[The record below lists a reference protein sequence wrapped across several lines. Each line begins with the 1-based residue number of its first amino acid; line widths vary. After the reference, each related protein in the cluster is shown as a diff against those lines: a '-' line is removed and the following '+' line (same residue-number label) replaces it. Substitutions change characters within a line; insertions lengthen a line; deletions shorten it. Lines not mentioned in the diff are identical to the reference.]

1 MSEILLD
8 YFFPI
13 TTIEPTPAASTAF
26 LKQVAIVVNPNGG
39 GSDGDITECT
49 TYAQVQAI
57 TDNTEAEQLFNAGM
71 SRVFVIQS
79 DDLNLSSILNA
90 NLAEFFTLLISSD
103 FAQADIVASQATL
116 TLEEVLFTA
125 VTAGWD
131 GNDLSVEFTGG
142 ATAGAEVVTVADGKI
157 TVQIEDGVSTATQ
170 VVNAV
175 NGDDDASALVT
186 ASTSSGATAQD
197 VAAEDDLTGGD
208 GLTLGQFAGVV
219 GVSDTDDEW
228 LDDQAVIANRCAFHT
243 TAGNKAKNMF
253 YAFGKLLSN
262 ALSWRNQ
269 QYITMPLADDVDT
282 LGEATALFDDKI
294 SFVLTDSEFGNRLG
308 LFAAG
313 AKAITAPYIKRN
325 LELDLQSAALQYVS
339 GNQPEYTRKHA
350 SLIEDELTKVIQESY
365 IDTGLIEDAT
375 VEVTLEQDNF
385 VASGSFN
392 ISEPKALWRIVGEM
406 RQTL

>member
-1 MSEILLD
+1 M
-8 YFFPI
+8 FF
-13 TTIEPTPAASTAF
+13 
-26 LKQVAIVVNPNGG
+26 
-39 GSDGDITECT
+39 
-49 TYAQVQAI
+49 
-57 TDNTEAEQLFNAGM
+57 
-71 SRVFVIQS
+71 
-79 DDLNLSSILNA
+79 
-90 NLAEFFTLLISSD
+90 
-103 FAQADIVASQATL
+103 
-116 TLEEVLFTA
+116 
-125 VTAGWD
+125 
-131 GNDLSVEFTGG
+131 
-142 ATAGAEVVTVADGKI
+142 
-157 TVQIEDGVSTATQ
+157 
-170 VVNAV
+170 
-175 NGDDDASALVT
+175 
-186 ASTSSGATAQD
+186 
-197 VAAEDDLTGGD
+197 
-208 GLTLGQFAGVV
+208 
-219 GVSDTDDEW
+219 
-228 LDDQAVIANRCAFHT
+228 
-243 TAGNKAKNMF
+243 
-253 YAFGKLLSN
+253 AFGKLLSN

-269 QYITMPLADDVDT
+269 QYITMPVADDVDT

>member
-1 MSEILLD
+1 MSKILLD

-219 GVSDTDDEW
+219 GVSDTDDNW
-228 LDDQAVIANRCAFHT
+228 LDDQAIIANRCAFHT
-243 TAGNKAKNMF
+243 TVGNKAK
-253 YAFGKLLSN
+253 S
-262 ALSWRNQ
+262 
-269 QYITMPLADDVDT
+269 
-282 LGEATALFDDKI
+282 
-294 SFVLTDSEFGNRLG
+294 LG